1 MVFRKSE
8 NYNAP
13 KALPNF
19 LLFRFYLLV
28 FMFDLKNF
36 ASAISQI
43 VEEKGIP
50 EEKVV
55 ETIEL
60 ALAAAYKRDYASR
73 GENIKVSFDPKN
85 GHMEVF
91 KVMLV
96 VNEDMLKPEET
107 EDNEASQ
114 ETAPPL
120 KIEIESKKKTSK
132 KSAVKDNK
140 EPKVNKIKE
149 EKPSEED
156 TRIRFNQARHIM
168 VKDAK
173 KIRKGIKAGEE
184 LFTPLEV
191 HENFGR
197 IAAQTAK
204 QVIIQRIREAEREA
218 VFGEFKDK
226 EGELISGIV
235 QRVEGRTVYVD
246 IGKTFGVLFPQE
258 QIPGEYYRIGSR
270 IRFYVVEVNSGPK
283 GPQVILSRSH
293 PKMISK
299 LFELEVPEVA
309 SGTVVL
315 KSVAREA
322 GSRTKIAVTSTQE
335 GIDPIGSCVGH
346 RGTRITTVI
355 GEIGGEK
362 IDVIEWSEDSQR
374 YITNALSP
382 AKATS
387 VELGQKNIAVATVPD
402 DQLSLAIGKEGQNVR
417 LAAKLTGWKIDIRGE
432 SGEVTMPS
440 EPQETTDNSE
450 GESEAQESNNKV
462 VTDKAEE

>member
-1 MVFRKSE
+1 V
-8 NYNAP
+8 
-13 KALPNF
+13 
-19 LLFRFYLLV
+19 
-28 FMFDLKNF
+28 FDLKNF
-36 ASAISQI
+36 ASAIQQI

-60 ALAAAYKRDYASR
+60 ALAAAYKRDYASK
-73 GENIKVSFDPKN
+73 GENIKVNFDHKN
-85 GHMEVF
+85 GSMKVF
-91 KVMLV
+91 KALLV
-96 VNEDMLKPEET
+96 VDESMLKPEEDAVVESEAVT
-107 EDNEASQ
+107 EAEAV
-114 ETAPPL
+114 PP
-120 KIEIESKKKTSK
+120 
-132 KSAVKDNK
+132 V
-140 EPKVNKIKE
+140 E
-149 EKPSEED
+149 EKPKKKGKKIKKEDAAAEPFDTAQGSVQSTEED
-156 TRIRFNQARHIM
+156 MRIRFNEARHIM

-173 KIRKGIKAGEE
+173 KIKKTIKVGEE
-184 LFTPLEV
+184 FLIPLEV

-218 VFGEFKDK
+218 VFGEFKNK

-246 IGKTFGVLFPQE
+246 IGKTLGVLFPPE

-270 IRFYVVEVNSGPK
+270 VRFFVVEVNSGPK

-309 SGTVVL
+309 TGAVVL

-346 RGTRITTVI
+346 RGTRIATVI

-362 IDVIEWSEDSQR
+362 IDVIEWSEDVQK
-374 YITNALSP
+374 YITNSLSP
-382 AKATS
+382 AKVVS
-387 VELGQKNIAVATVPD
+387 VDLGQKNTAVATVPD

-432 SGEVTMPS
+432 NLEAPAV
-440 EPQETTDNSE
+440 E
-450 GESEAQESNNKV
+450 GEEESSK
-462 VTDKAEE
+462 TEETAEEAGEDAVTEEQAIEEPGAEEATKS